1 MNSLKIMRRAFQQL
15 EENAANEPYKLEKA
29 MTRLNIGSD
38 MVLMP
43 RTDFINLY
51 AEKICKQ
58 LKMKDDINSDI
69 IKERDEL
76 IKIVKDLNRQICNL
90 AHQNYILNEQIKN
103 K

>member
-58 LKMKDDINSDI
+58 LKMKDDINSVLETANEI
-69 IKERDEL
+69 GIEEL
-76 IKIVKDLNRQICNL
+76 ILK
-90 AHQNYILNEQIKN
+90 IKN
-103 K
+103 IISEK